1 MDFLHINKLFAT
13 DYFAIPDYQR
23 DYEWSGAQNVT
34 LIDDIFSLLDK
45 DVNHFIGA
53 IVTVPFEESN
63 ATSKTIKLE
72 EYQIDQNNVH
82 HVVDGQQRLT
92 SLSVLICALKK
103 CIEEDLNLLPQKK
116 KNYSIQLEQMLFGN
130 DFNENSQRAPHLIL
144 NGNTGRCYNNEILK
158 NSEATFNKC
167 YKGAKRLLA
176 AYDLFQKSIVEEKNK
191 YVEENTSTAE
201 VFYKALIDVLVKK
214 IIFVEIRCDGS
225 SNAFQVFDSL
235 NGKGLDLTAAD
246 RIKNIMLSWS
256 TDSSKAQKWDSFVAE
271 VGDDY
276 LVNFFVALFFYEKA
290 KRISKNKL
298 PDEFKNQYYNDAKGG
313 FDAFYEKLKNFGQ
326 CYGAIRK
333 HNTGSVEFD
342 EALMDFECL
351 GSDQVYVI
359 IFAACVGYHID
370 ISHPSKDFK
379 EFLKKLTRAIVRMQ
393 ICDKSMNRLDFLF
406 SNCINWMKND
416 KKDLSYINEQ
426 IDLFVNK
433 YITDEQFKNCFVNFS
448 TSNNKLSEFYL
459 RHIENKMREEVGERT
474 PVSRGLTVEHIIPQ
488 TLSNLA
494 DWYGS
499 VSIPDSILDDSKDL
513 LIERLG
519 NMALLYGDDNA
530 SASNNNYAA
539 KINVYKN
546 GKLGQNQGNPV
557 GTFKMI
563 ENLIKKFPATFNDSE
578 VNQRSEDFANYA
590 LRIW

>member
-45 DVNHFIGA
+45 NDNHFIGA

-63 ATSKTIKLE
+63 ATNKTIRLE
-72 EYQIDQNNVH
+72 DYQIDQNNVH

-92 SLSVLICALKK
+92 SLSILICALKK
-103 CIEEDLNLLPQKK
+103 CIEEDLNLSTQKK
-116 KNYSIQLEQMLFGN
+116 KNYSKQLDQMLFGN
-130 DFNENSQRAPHLIL
+130 DFNSDSLPAPHLIL
-144 NGNTGRCYNNEILK
+144 NGNTGRCYNNGILN
-158 NSEATFNKC
+158 NSNVAFNKR
-167 YKGAKRLLA
+167 YKGANRLLN
-176 AYDLFQKSIVEEKNK
+176 AYDLFQKSICEEKIK
-191 YVEENTSTAE
+191 YLDEKSSTAE
-201 VFYKALIDVLVKK
+201 LFYKALIDVLTKK
-214 IIFVEIRCDGS
+214 ITLVEIRCDGS

-256 TDSSKAQKWDSFVAE
+256 SDCSKAQKWDSFVAE

-298 PDEFKNQYYNDAKGG
+298 PDEFKNQYYNEAKSN
-313 FDAFYEKLKNFGQ
+313 FDIFYEKLKKYGQ

-333 HNTGSVEFD
+333 HNTGSEEFD
-342 EALMDFECL
+342 EALKDFECL
-351 GSDQVYVI
+351 GTEQVYVI
-359 IFAACVGYHID
+359 IFATCIGYNID
-370 ISHPSKDFK
+370 MSHPSKDFK
-379 EFLKKLTRAIVRMQ
+379 VFLKNLTRAIVRMQ

-406 SNCINWMKND
+406 SNCINWKKND
-416 KKDLSYINEQ
+416 QKDLSFINDQ
-426 IDLFVNK
+426 IDIFVDK
-433 YITDEQFKNCFVNFS
+433 YITDEQFKNCFINFS
-448 TSNNKLSEFYL
+448 TSDSKLSEFYL

-474 PVSRGLTVEHIIPQ
+474 PVVRGLTVEHIIPQ
-488 TLSNLA
+488 TLSSLE
-494 DWYGS
+494 DWYGN
-499 VSIPDSILDDSKDL
+499 VLIPPSILDDSKDL
-513 LIERLG
+513 LIERIG
-519 NMALLYGDDNA
+519 NKALLYGDDNA
-530 SASNNNYAA
+530 SASNNNYLA
-539 KINVYKN
+539 KINIYKN

-563 ENLIKKFPATFNDSE
+563 ENLIKKFPTTFNDSE